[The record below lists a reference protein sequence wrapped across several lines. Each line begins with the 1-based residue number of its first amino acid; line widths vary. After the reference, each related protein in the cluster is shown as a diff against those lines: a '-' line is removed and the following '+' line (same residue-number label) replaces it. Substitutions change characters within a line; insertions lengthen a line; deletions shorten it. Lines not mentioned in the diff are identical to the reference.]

1 MMRDATRGILPL
13 LLLILP
19 VLALPVPG
27 RTQAPEGGAAP
38 PAASGAAPERPSA
51 TQPTAAPRRKP
62 PPRRA
67 PRRQATPPAQQE
79 APPPPP
85 APPPAASRPYDIA
98 PMPNRNMEA
107 PRPRDQGADNRPSFG
122 PDLFE
127 PQRVPGS
134 NPSIDEDDLSRR
146 RDQFRDIVPGA
157 RLRVPFSY

>member
-1 MMRDATRGILPL
+1 P
-13 LLLILP
+13 P
-19 VLALPVPG
+19 P
-27 RTQAPEGGAAP
+27 P
-38 PAASGAAPERPSA
+38 PAAASGVAPERPSA
-51 TQPTAAPRRKP
+51 TQPPAAPRRKP

-67 PRRQATPPAQQE
+67 PRRRAPPPAQE
-79 APPPPP
+79 ALPP
-85 APPPAASRPYDIA
+85 APPPATTRPYDIA
-98 PMPNRNMEA
+98 PMPNRDMEA

-134 NPSIDEDDLSRR
+134 NPSIDEDDLARR

>member
-1 MMRDATRGILPL
+1 MRGVARGILPRL
-13 LLLILP
+13 LLAMP
-19 VLALPVPG
+19 VLAWA
-27 RTQAPEGGAAP
+27 QAPEGGAAP
-38 PAASGAAPERPSA
+38 PPPPAAASGVAPERPSA
-51 TQPTAAPRRKP
+51 TQPPAAPRRKP

-67 PRRQATPPAQQE
+67 PRRRAPPPAQE
-79 APPPPP
+79 ALPP
-85 APPPAASRPYDIA
+85 APPPATTRPYDIA
-98 PMPNRNMEA
+98 PMPNRDMEA

-134 NPSIDEDDLSRR
+134 NPSIDEDDLARR

>member
-1 MMRDATRGILPL
+1 MRDATRGILLL

-51 TQPTAAPRRKP
+51 TQAPAAPRRKP

-79 APPPPP
+79 APPPPS

-107 PRPRDQGADNRPSFG
+107 PRPRDQGDDNRPSFG

-127 PQRVPGS
+127 PQRMPGS

>member
-1 MMRDATRGILPL
+1 PAAASG
-13 LLLILP
+13 
-19 VLALPVPG
+19 V
-27 RTQAPEGGAAP
+27 APEG
-38 PAASGAAPERPSA
+38 PSA
-51 TQPTAAPRRKP
+51 TQPPAAPRRKP

-67 PRRQATPPAQQE
+67 PRRRAPPPAQE
-79 APPPPP
+79 APPP
-85 APPPAASRPYDIA
+85 APPPATTRPYDIA
-98 PMPNRNMEA
+98 PMPNRDMEA

-134 NPSIDEDDLSRR
+134 NPSIDEDDLARR

>member
-1 MMRDATRGILPL
+1 MNAKARGSLPL
-13 LLLILP
+13 LLLALP
-19 VLALPVPG
+19 MLALPAPG
-27 RTQAPEGGAAP
+27 QAQAPGGETAP
-38 PAASGAAPERPSA
+38 PAASAAAPERPSA
-51 TQPTAAPRRKP
+51 TPAPTTPRRKP

-67 PRRQATPPAQQE
+67 PKHRAAPPAQQE
-79 APPPPP
+79 APPSPP
-85 APPPAASRPYDIA
+85 PPPAASRPYDIA

-127 PQRVPGS
+127 PQRLPGS
-134 NPSIDEDDLSRR
+134 NPSIDEDDLARR

>member
-1 MMRDATRGILPL
+1 A
-13 LLLILP
+13 
-19 VLALPVPG
+19 
-27 RTQAPEGGAAP
+27 QAPEGGAAP
-38 PAASGAAPERPSA
+38 PPPPAAASGVAPERPSA
-51 TQPTAAPRRKP
+51 TQPPAAPRRKP

-67 PRRQATPPAQQE
+67 PRRRAPPPAQE
-79 APPPPP
+79 ALPP
-85 APPPAASRPYDIA
+85 APPPATTRPYDIA
-98 PMPNRNMEA
+98 PMPNRDMEA

-134 NPSIDEDDLSRR
+134 NPSIDEDDLARR